1 MKPMACLL
9 PIVFCRAM
17 NPPRTHSALRLVG
30 GGVAPTQRA
39 LPRDNK
45 ARASAG
51 GGRSASA
58 VYISGSAVPSVV
70 QNREVEAENKAA
82 SLSAL
87 DPRWALAVRTNSMLQ
102 GGRAAVLP
110 PESRRFLVGLGKDIN
125 LRAFDA
131 NLVIAIVQDAARAGY
146 DPLGAEARL
155 RLKMVREPVV
165 VEDRATLRWVIGA
178 TMLGALGAW
187 FLIRAFGS

>member
-1 MKPMACLL
+1 MAG
-9 PIVFCRAM
+9 
-17 NPPRTHSALRLVG
+17 SA
-30 GGVAPTQRA
+30 APTLAQKRA
-39 LPRDNK
+39 
-45 ARASAG
+45 
-51 GGRSASA
+51 
-58 VYISGSAVPSVV
+58 
-70 QNREVEAENKAA
+70 VEAENKAA

-125 LRAFDA
+125 LRPFDA
-131 NLVIAIVQDAARAGY
+131 NLIIAIVQDAARAGY
-146 DPLGAEARL
+146 DPLGTEARL